1 MIYFVIFFLEQKID
15 FIYKIFII
23 YYFFDQGLF
32 FYKIFDTD
40 ALNIFLIKTTNVTK
54 NNIFKNLKTRR
65 RNIKNIFKFK
75 DGKKKEIFNKKFND
89 FFH

>member
-1 MIYFVIFFLEQKID
+1 MIFRYFFFLEQKIN

-23 YYFFDQGLF
+23 YYFIDQGLF

-54 NNIFKNLKTRR
+54 NKIFKNRKGDLLVSEVTGR
-65 RNIKNIFKFK
+65 
-75 DGKKKEIFNKKFND
+75 
-89 FFH
+89 